1 MEQVQGVLPFLSDR
15 GLTQGKREIYL
26 CECSGM
32 LHGTKDQQDKE
43 DVVQPERNYVSIVRS
58 KRSFRPEDRISAV
71 EVKNKLEM
79 NTIRDCLQNKK
90 LLWFVDLESMK
101 KSSWSGLRLVIL
113 QMENM
118 ERSIKKRN
126 GGVESQSG
134 TS

>member
-26 CECSGM
+26 CGCSGM
-32 LHGTKDQQDKE
+32 LHGTEDQQDKE

-58 KRSFRPEDRISAV
+58 KCSFRPEDRISAV

-79 NTIRDCLQNKK
+79 NTIKDCLQNKN

-118 ERSIKKRN
+118 E
-126 GGVESQSG
+126 
-134 TS
+134 